1 MKIRN
6 IDIKTDIMISYQCI
20 LSIIIKKE
28 IFIVKTGLVLEGGAM
43 RGIYTAGVLD
53 VFMDNNITFDGIIG
67 VSAGAIFGVNLLSR
81 QRGRV
86 IRYNK
91 RFNSDRRY
99 MGIHPLLRTGNIV
112 DTEYAYCRVPRELD
126 VFDDAAFMGSG
137 IPFYAVVTNIETGEP
152 EYIHIKSVFEQM
164 DSLRAS
170 ASMPFVSKPV
180 SIDGK
185 LYLDGA
191 VADSIPF
198 KKFMEL
204 GYDRLVVVLTKDI
217 NYVKEPVSPLLS
229 KTFYRRRFPR
239 FEEKVRNRHIMYN
252 DTVKELKSLE
262 KKEEVLVIRP
272 SENYRISRMEKDS
285 GRLQGMYDLG
295 IKDAKACVGK
305 VKDYIYAETAA
316 KQ

>member
-1 MKIRN
+1 
-6 IDIKTDIMISYQCI
+6 
-20 LSIIIKKE
+20 
-28 IFIVKTGLVLEGGAM
+28 
-43 RGIYTAGVLD
+43 
-53 VFMDNNITFDGIIG
+53 
-67 VSAGAIFGVNLLSR
+67 
-81 QRGRV
+81 
-86 IRYNK
+86 
-91 RFNSDRRY
+91 
-99 MGIHPLLRTGNIV
+99 
-112 DTEYAYCRVPRELD
+112 
-126 VFDDAAFMGSG
+126 
-137 IPFYAVVTNIETGEP
+137 
-152 EYIHIKSVFEQM
+152 M

>member
-1 MKIRN
+1 M
-6 IDIKTDIMISYQCI
+6 
-20 LSIIIKKE
+20 
-28 IFIVKTGLVLEGGAM
+28 KTGLVLEGGAM
-43 RGIYTAGVLD
+43 RGIFTAGVLD

-99 MGIHPLLRTGNIV
+99 MGIHPLLKTGNIV

-126 VFDDAAFMGSG
+126 VFDDVAFMNSG
-137 IPFYAVVTNIETGEP
+137 IPFYAVVTNVETGEP

-180 SIDGK
+180 SIGGK

-198 KKFMEL
+198 RKFGEM

-217 NYVKEPVSPLLS
+217 HYVKEPVSPLLS

-262 KKEEVLVIRP
+262 KKGEVLVIRP

-295 IKDAKACVGK
+295 LKDANACMGK
-305 VKDYIYAETAA
+305 VKDYINAETAV
-316 KQ
+316 KQGNYTK

>member
-1 MKIRN
+1 
-6 IDIKTDIMISYQCI
+6 MISYQYI

-28 IFIVKTGLVLEGGAM
+28 FLRVKTGLVLEGGAM

-67 VSAGAIFGVNLLSR
+67 VSAGAIFGVNLLSG

-91 RFNSDRRY
+91 RFNSDRHY

-126 VFDDAAFMGSG
+126 VFDDRAFMSSG
-137 IPFYAVVTNIETGEP
+137 VPFYAVVTNVKTGEP

-180 SIDGK
+180 SIGGN

-198 KKFMEL
+198 KKFIEM

-252 DTVKELKSLE
+252 ETVRELKALE
-262 KKEEVLVIRP
+262 KDGDVLVIRP
-272 SENYRISRMEKDS
+272 SVHYDISKLEKDACK
-285 GRLQGMYDLG
+285 LQGMYDLG
-295 IKDAKACVGK
+295 IKDAETCIDK
-305 VKDYIYAETAA
+305 VKDYI
-316 KQ
+316 